1 MITKFIKIPM
11 KIVGSRPKTIKLKP
25 QSKPKLKKFTAQ
37 DSLFRQET
45 AGKIARR
52 VETRSHLNLTKKVES
67 AFQRTISKPKK
78 ANQFA
83 ALVKQKQRALTKA
96 FTLSQKRGYS
106 ALEKSSTKL
115 NVGIRRFGS
124 KKTKS
129 YAGISPS
136 EARQL
141 GFPPKEVSAE
151 MKAFYTKG
159 SPKAQLKKYRA
170 TLSKIYAS
178 PKSWKQRSN
187 LKSVYRA
194 RAKAELGAA
203 KVDRSIFRGTTV
215 QKQTKSGSW
224 KTIHS
229 PEKTFD
235 VRTKRWK

>member
-78 ANQFA
+78 ANQFT
-83 ALVKQKQRALTKA
+83 ALVKQKQRALTRA
-96 FTLSQKRGYS
+96 FTLSQKRGKS
-106 ALEKSSTKL
+106 ALQKSSTKL

-124 KKTKS
+124 QKTKS

-141 GFPPKEVSAE
+141 GFPPKEVSSE
-151 MKAFYTKG
+151 MKAFYAKG

>member
-11 KIVGSRPKTIKLKP
+11 RIVGSRPKTIKLKP

-78 ANQFA
+78 ANQFT
-83 ALVKQKQRALTKA
+83 ALVKQKQRALTRA

-124 KKTKS
+124 QKTKS

-141 GFPPKEVSAE
+141 GFPPKEVSSE
-151 MKAFYTKG
+151 MKAFYAKG

-203 KVDRSIFRGTTV
+203 KVDRSIFRRTTV